1 MEAACT
7 PLPSKRVRCGAHRRR
22 ASARPNDRPDAAF
35 RSVSIIWN
43 AVRFSEFYPDILGSK
58 QKSMRNLLVVMSL
71 ATAVGLV
78 AYSQSAAAASA
89 NGAAVEAAAVAASPL
104 QQAQYAERCTRHGV
118 IKCYREFAIGPYRC
132 HHFW

>member
-1 MEAACT
+1 
-7 PLPSKRVRCGAHRRR
+7 
-22 ASARPNDRPDAAF
+22 
-35 RSVSIIWN
+35 
-43 AVRFSEFYPDILGSK
+43 
-58 QKSMRNLLVVMSL
+58 MRNLLVVMSL
-71 ATAVGLV
+71 AAAVGLV

-104 QQAQYAERCTRHGV
+104 QQAQYAERRTRHGV